1 MFARITIIHV
11 YLDRIDEAVELY
23 RKSFIPDA
31 KKQKGYRGDVLL
43 IDRKTGKGNSITFWE
58 SEKDAIANEEN
69 LFYQEQVV
77 KFLTFFSA
85 PVTVIREGYEVAISA
100 LGAPAKKKFPQKAKS

>member
-1 MFARITIIHV
+1 MFARITIMHF

-23 RKSFIPDA
+23 RKSVIPEA
-31 KKQKGYRGDVLL
+31 KKQKGYRGACFLV
-43 IDRKTGKGNSITFWE
+43 DRNTGNANAITFWK

-69 LFYQEQVV
+69 CYYQEQLV
-77 KFLTFFSA
+77 KFRVWFSA
-85 PVTVIREGYEVAISA
+85 PPIREGYEVAISA